1 MRITSMELAGTI
13 EQGQKL
19 PRAYARI
26 TRHPGDGH
34 IEVTLLL
41 PGGEKT
47 HIVDAASE
55 EDLWSMTEC
64 LQEQLD
70 GCRGTHSMVNDYYRE
85 LQRFAD

>member
-26 TRHPGDGH
+26 RRNPGDGH
-34 IEVTLLL
+34 IEVTIMM
-41 PGGEKT
+41 PGAEKT

-55 EDLWSMTEC
+55 DDLWSMAEC
-64 LQEQLD
+64 LQEQLE
-70 GCRGTHSMVNDYYRE
+70 GCRGTRSDTMDYFRA